1 MDYSEGTEASNRRDE
16 MTKQQ
21 LNAREK
27 ADTAYFAHLAKHNE
41 RAADPAAWHATMA
54 LLVAAQRAA

>member
-1 MDYSEGTEASNRRDE
+1 

-27 ADTAYFAHLAKHNE
+27 ADAAYFAHLAKHNE
-41 RAADPAAWHATMA
+41 RAADPVAWHATMA